1 MTSRIPRAPWAP
13 LFLVVTLLA
22 GCVSMP
28 EPTRPSD
35 SRTPVPTWTLPFGA
49 SETPAPDNTGVTPG
63 PETTTTP
70 GQPTAEATS
79 AVPGTVTPT
88 ARPGIDPTLGAV
100 GPDPYAE
107 LVTPIPEPMPQ
118 LFLDEGVYN
127 ILLLGRDTSRDS
139 GTYRT
144 DVMIVVSINKTANA
158 VTMLTLPRDL
168 FVYIPGW
175 TMNRLNTAAAHG
187 DAIGY
192 PGGGVALLEQTILY
206 NFGIPIHGWARIDFD
221 GFKQVV
227 NVLGGVEVPVSCP
240 MQDWRLKDVSLDP
253 QDADNWEL
261 YTVPVGLVQMDG
273 DYALWYAR
281 SRKRS
286 SDFDRSRRQHQ
297 VLRALFEKGLQLG
310 MLPKA
315 PDLYAQYVQIVDTDL
330 GIGDIL
336 QFVPMAAQLD
346 NSRIKSRFVGRDQV
360 WSWTTPGGA
369 AVLLPDRGAISA
381 LLQEAFLPP
390 PGNSLARGGPAV
402 EVWNGTRFGDY
413 TALAVDNLQWSGV
426 TPVVGQS
433 DRSDYANTVLY
444 DFSSSPKGSIRAELQ
459 SIFRISDDRVIAQP
473 DPNAT
478 SPYRVILGADY
489 DPCLKPSTSIVR
501 PTPTPGPG
509 QSGGVVGPEGPTSGI
524 VKITDQ
530 SPRIN
535 GDLSEWPALVYP
547 ASRAGFGADAWTGP
561 ADASASWNV
570 VWDDTQLTFAVRVQ
584 DDVFVQQSVGESL
597 FRGDSVEIWLSTG
610 PGERQSTL
618 SGREYQIGVSPG
630 DLAGSTSGPNAFF
643 WLPAQFRRPLD
654 QGVLIGAQRTET
666 GYNLEFTVPWS
677 VIGTTPAAGRTF
689 ALILAINDDDSPGA
703 AEQESQVTSVAG
715 AQLVNPLTWTNVV
728 VLEENTP

>member
-1 MTSRIPRAPWAP
+1 MKRRSLLAPVVP
-13 LFLVVTLLA
+13 VFLIVSLLA

-28 EPTRPSD
+28 EPTRPSNP
-35 SRTPVPTWTLPFGA
+35 RTTVPTWTLPFGP
-49 SETPAPDNTGVTPG
+49 SETPGALLETQAPVVSTPD
-63 PETTTTP
+63 PAET
-70 GQPTAEATS
+70 S
-79 AVPGTVTPT
+79 VPGTVTPT

-100 GPDPYAE
+100 GPDPSAE

-240 MQDWRLKDVSLDP
+240 MQDWRLRDTALDP

-261 YTVPVGLVQMDG
+261 YTVPVGLVEMDG

-315 PDLYAQYVQIVDTDL
+315 PELYAQYVQIVDTDL

-336 QFVPMAAQLD
+336 QFVPMAAQID
-346 NSRIKSRFVGRDQV
+346 PSRIKSRFVGRDQV

-390 PGNSLARGGPAV
+390 PGNSLSRSGPAV
-402 EVWNGTRFGDY
+402 EVWNGTRFNDY

-433 DRSDYANTVLY
+433 DRTDYANTVLY
-444 DFSSSPKGSIRAELQ
+444 DYTTSPKGSIRAELQ
-459 SIFRISDDRVIAQP
+459 QIFRIPDERVIAQP
-473 DPNAT
+473 DAAAT

-509 QSGGVVGPEGPTSGI
+509 QAPVAGGPSGPLTGLVRVTEQTP
-524 VKITDQ
+524 Q
-530 SPRIN
+530 IN

-547 ASRAGFGADAWTGP
+547 ASRVGFGADNWTGA

-570 VWDDTQLTFAVRVQ
+570 VWDDARLYFAVRVQ
-584 DDVFVQQSVGESL
+584 DDVFVQQSGGEAL

-610 PGERQSTL
+610 PGERQATL

-630 DLAGSTSGPNAFF
+630 DLAGGTSGPDAFF
-643 WLPAQFRRPLD
+643 WLPQQFRRPVG
-654 QGVLIGAQRTET
+654 QEVGIAARRTET
-666 GYNLEFTVPWS
+666 GYNLEFTIPWS
-677 VIGTTPAAGRTF
+677 LVGTTPTVGREF
-689 ALILAINDDDSPGA
+689 ALILALDDDDTPGTGD
-703 AEQESQVTSVAG
+703 QESQITSIAG
-715 AQLVNPLTWTNVV
+715 AQLANPLTWNNLVI
-728 VLEENTP
+728 LEDATP

>member
-1 MTSRIPRAPWAP
+1 MNSRPHSARAVS
-13 LFLVVTLLA
+13 LLVCLSLLA
-22 GCVSMP
+22 GCVSLP
-28 EPTRPSD
+28 EPTRPSNP
-35 SRTPVPTWTLPFGA
+35 RTTVPTWTLPFGSTETA
-49 SETPAPDNTGVTPG
+49 GAPTPNETGTAPAAETPQPGLTP
-63 PETTTTP
+63 E
-70 GQPTAEATS
+70 
-79 AVPGTVTPT
+79 VPGTVTPT
-88 ARPGIDPTLGAV
+88 ARPGIDPTLGAYA
-100 GPDPYAE
+100 PDPGAE

-240 MQDWRLKDVSLDP
+240 MQDWRLKDVALDA
-253 QDADNWEL
+253 QNADNWEL
-261 YTVPVGLVQMDG
+261 YTVPVGLVEMDG

-315 PDLYAQYVQIVDTDL
+315 PELYAQYVQIVDTDL

-336 QFVPMAAQLD
+336 QFVPLAAQID
-346 NSRIKSRFVGRDQV
+346 PSRIKSRFVGRDQV

-390 PGNSLARGGPAV
+390 PDNSLSRSGPVV
-402 EVWNGTRFGDY
+402 EIWNGTRFSDY
-413 TALAVDNLQWSGV
+413 TALAVDNLQWSGI
-426 TPVVGQS
+426 TPDVGQS
-433 DRSDYANTVLY
+433 DRTDYANTVLY
-444 DFSSSPKGSIRAELQ
+444 DYTTSPKGSIRADLQ
-459 SIFRISDDRVIAQP
+459 RIFKISDDRVIAQP
-473 DPNAT
+473 DAAAA

-509 QSGGVVGPEGPTSGI
+509 AAVTTGPSGPVTGI
-524 VKITDQ
+524 ARVAEQ
-530 SPRIN
+530 APQIN

-547 ASRAGFGADAWTGP
+547 AGRIGFGTDNWTGA

-570 VWDDTQLTFAVRVQ
+570 VWDDTRLMFAVRVQ
-584 DDVFVQQSVGESL
+584 DDVFVQASAGEAL
-597 FRGDSVEIWLSTG
+597 FRGDSVEVWLSTG
-610 PGERQSTL
+610 PGERQSIL
-618 SGREYQIGVSPG
+618 SGREYQIGISPG
-630 DLAGSTSGPNAFF
+630 DLAGATSGPNGYF
-643 WLPAQFRRPLD
+643 WLPQQFRRPLN
-654 QGVLIGAQRTET
+654 QEVTIAARRTET
-666 GYNLEFTVPWS
+666 GYNLEFSVPWS
-677 VIGTTPAAGRTF
+677 VLGTTPSVGREF
-689 ALILAINDDDSPGA
+689 ALILAVNDDDTPGTG
-703 AEQESQVTSVAG
+703 EQESQITSVAG
-715 AQLVNPLTWTNVV
+715 ALLANPLTWNNLI
-728 VLEENTP
+728 VLEESTP

>member
-1 MTSRIPRAPWAP
+1 MKSR
-13 LFLVVTLLA
+13 LFIFQSISLLVSASLIASCASL
-22 GCVSMP
+22 P

-35 SRTPVPTWTLPFGA
+35 LRTPVPTWTLPFGP
-49 SETPAPDNTGVTPG
+49 SETPAPLP
-63 PETTTTP
+63 TTP
-70 GQPTAEATS
+70 DMTAATPAISTEPAPTS
-79 AVPGTVTPT
+79 AIPGTATPT

-100 GPDPYAE
+100 FPDPSAE

-127 ILLLGRDTSRDS
+127 ILLLGRDTSRGS
-139 GTYRT
+139 GSYRT

-206 NFGIPIHGWARIDFD
+206 NFGIPLHGWARIDFD
-221 GFKQVV
+221 GFTQVV
-227 NVLGGVEVPVSCP
+227 DIVGGVEVPVSCP
-240 MQDWRLKDVSLDP
+240 MQDWRLIDTKLDP

-261 YTVPVGLVQMDG
+261 YTVPVGVVDMDG
-273 DYALWYAR
+273 EYALWYAR

-315 PDLYAQYVQIVDTDL
+315 PELYAQYVQIVDTDL

-346 NSRIKSRFVGRDQV
+346 ASRIKSRFVGRDQV

-390 PGNSLARGGPAV
+390 PGNSLARSGPSV
-402 EVWNGTRFGDY
+402 EVWNGTRFSDY
-413 TALAVDNLQWSGV
+413 TALAVDNLQWSGI
-426 TPVVGQS
+426 TPVVGPS
-433 DRSDYANTVLY
+433 DRTDYANTVLY
-444 DFSSSPKGSIRAELQ
+444 DYSTSPKGSIRSDLQ
-459 SIFRISDDRVIAQP
+459 SIFRIPDERVIAQP
-473 DPNAT
+473 DPAAA

-509 QSGGVVGPEGPTSGI
+509 QVPATGGLGGPVTEL
-524 VKITDQ
+524 VKVSEQ
-530 SPRIN
+530 APQIN
-535 GDLSEWPALVYP
+535 GDLGEWPALVYP
-547 ASRAGFGADAWTGP
+547 ASRAGFGAESWTGS

-570 VWDDTQLTFAVRVQ
+570 VWDDSRLYVAVRVQ
-584 DDVFVQQSVGESL
+584 DDVFVQQSAGEAL
-597 FRGDSVEIWLSTG
+597 FRGDSVEVWLSTG

-618 SGREYQIGVSPG
+618 SGREYQIGISPG
-630 DLAGSTSGPNAFF
+630 DLAGATSGPNAFF
-643 WLPAQFRRPLD
+643 WLPAQFRRPLNTE
-654 QGVLIGAQRTET
+654 VAIAAQRTAT
-666 GYNLEFTVPWS
+666 GYNLEFTLPWA
-677 VIGTTPAAGRTF
+677 VLGTAPTVGRELSLVL
-689 ALILAINDDDSPGA
+689 ALNDDDTPGT
-703 AEQESQVTSVAG
+703 AEQETQVTSIAG
-715 AQLVNPLTWTNVV
+715 AQLANPLTWNNTV
-728 VLEENTP
+728 VLVTASP

>member
-1 MTSRIPRAPWAP
+1 
-13 LFLVVTLLA
+13 
-22 GCVSMP
+22 MP
-28 EPTRPSD
+28 EPTRPSLP
-35 SRTPVPTWTLPFGA
+35 RTTVPTWTLPFGPTVSPRPGETSPPPVVA
-49 SETPAPDNTGVTPG
+49 GDTPTPGETPA
-63 PETTTTP
+63 
-70 GQPTAEATS
+70 A
-79 AVPGTVTPT
+79 PGTITPT
-88 ARPGIDPTLGAV
+88 ARPGIDPTLGAIA
-100 GPDPYAE
+100 PDPGAE

-240 MQDWRLKDVSLDP
+240 MQDWRLKDVALDA
-253 QDADNWEL
+253 QNADNWEL

-310 MLPKA
+310 MLPKV
-315 PDLYAQYVQIVDTDL
+315 PELYAQYIQIVDTDL

-346 NSRIKSRFVGRDQV
+346 PSRIKSRFVGRDQV

-369 AVLLPDRGAISA
+369 AVLLPDRGAITA

-390 PGNSLARGGPAV
+390 PGNSLSRSGPAV
-402 EVWNGTRFGDY
+402 EVWNGTRFSDY
-413 TALAVDNLQWSGV
+413 TALAVDNLQWSGII
-426 TPVVGQS
+426 PVEGQS
-433 DRSDYANTVLY
+433 DRTDYANTVLY
-444 DFSSSPKGSIRAELQ
+444 DFTSSPKGSIRADLQ
-459 SIFRISDDRVIAQP
+459 RIFKISDDHVIAQP
-473 DPNAT
+473 DPAAA

-509 QSGGVVGPEGPTSGI
+509 QASVTAGPSGPITGVVRVGEQTP
-524 VKITDQ
+524 Q
-530 SPRIN
+530 IN
-535 GDLSEWPALVYP
+535 GDLGEWPALVYP
-547 ASRAGFGADAWTGP
+547 ASRIGFGSDNWTGTP
-561 ADASASWNV
+561 DASASWNV
-570 VWDDTQLTFAVRVQ
+570 VWDDARLYFAVRVQ
-584 DDVFVQQSVGESL
+584 DDVFVQQSSGESL
-597 FRGDSVEIWLSTG
+597 FKGDSVEVWLSTG
-610 PGERQSTL
+610 PGERASIL

-630 DLAGSTSGPNAFF
+630 DLAGGTSGPNAYF
-643 WLPAQFRRPLD
+643 WLPDQFRRPLNQD
-654 QGVLIGAQRTET
+654 VSVAAKRTET

-677 VIGTTPAAGRTF
+677 VLGTAPGVGREF
-689 ALILAINDDDSPGA
+689 ALILAINDDDTPGT
-703 AEQESQVTSVAG
+703 AEQESQVVSVAG
-715 AQLVNPLTWTNVV
+715 AQLANPLTWNNLVA
-728 VLEENTP
+728 LEDATP